1 MMRIPAALSLLV
13 LLLAGAGAAVAD
25 GPYLNATA
33 GVALVPG
40 LNDTP
45 FEFVNQAATNLT
57 EGKGDW
63 EFDAGF
69 VASGAVG
76 YQFGPIRADAE
87 LSYLTANFAFAAE
100 ETGNAAKDDTLTA
113 LLLLANFWYDVEIG
127 GIVAPYAGVG
137 AGGANLLAKLN
148 TDQNTWF
155 DGSGWGF
162 AFQAG
167 AGVVLKLLAGFSV
180 DLGYRLS
187 GSLATEIFDRAN
199 TDQSSLNPALL
210 AHRIQLGVRFP
221 T

>member
-1 MMRIPAALSLLV
+1 MRFVRTALSLLV

-40 LNDTP
+40 LNDAP
-45 FEFVNQAATNLT
+45 FKFLEQAATDLT

-76 YQFGPIRADAE
+76 YQFGPMRADAE
-87 LSYLTANFAFAAE
+87 FSYLTANFAFTADD
-100 ETGNAAKDDTLTA
+100 AAKDDNLTA

-127 GIVAPYAGVG
+127 GVVAPYAGIG
-137 AGGANLLAKLN
+137 AGGANLLAKL
-148 TDQNTWF
+148 TADRNTWF

-167 AGVVLKLLAGFSV
+167 AGVLLKLVPGISF
-180 DLGYRLS
+180 DLGYRFS
-187 GSLATEIFDRAN
+187 GSLATEIFDLAN
-199 TDQSSLNPALL
+199 ADLSSLSPALM

-221 T
+221 S

>member
-1 MMRIPAALSLLV
+1 MMRTPTALSLLV

-25 GPYLNATA
+25 GPYLNATG

-40 LNDTP
+40 VNDAP
-45 FEFVNQAATNLT
+45 FEFLEKAETSLT
-57 EGKGDW
+57 KGKGDW

-76 YQFGPIRADAE
+76 YQFGPVRADAE
-87 LSYLTANFAFAAE
+87 FSYLTANFAFAADD
-100 ETGNAAKDDTLTA
+100 AAKDDTLTA

-127 GIVAPYAGVG
+127 GIVAPYAGIG
-137 AGGANLLAKLN
+137 AGGANLLAKLT
-148 TDQNTWF
+148 TDQDTWF

-187 GSLATEIFDRAN
+187 GSLATEISDRAN
-199 TDQSSLNPALL
+199 PDQSSLNPALL

>member
-1 MMRIPAALSLLV
+1 MMRTPTALSLLV

-25 GPYLNATA
+25 GPYLNATG

-40 LNDTP
+40 VNDAP
-45 FEFVNQAATNLT
+45 FEFLEKAAVTDLT

-76 YQFGPIRADAE
+76 YQFGPVRADAE
-87 LSYLTANFAFAAE
+87 FSYLTANFAFAADD
-100 ETGNAAKDDTLTA
+100 AAKDDTLTA

-137 AGGANLLAKLN
+137 AGGANLLAKLT
-148 TDQNTWF
+148 TDQEPWF

-199 TDQSSLNPALL
+199 PDQSSLNPALL

>member
-1 MMRIPAALSLLV
+1 MRVVRTALSLLV

-40 LNDTP
+40 LNDAP
-45 FEFVNQAATNLT
+45 FNFLGQAATAVT
-57 EGKGDW
+57 AGEGKGDW

-76 YQFGPIRADAE
+76 YQFGPMRADAE
-87 LSYLTANFAFAAE
+87 FSYLTANFAFTADD
-100 ETGNAAKDDTLTA
+100 AAKDDNLTA

-127 GIVAPYAGVG
+127 GVVAPYAGIG
-137 AGGANLLAKLN
+137 AGGANLLAKL
-148 TDQNTWF
+148 TADQNTWF

-167 AGVVLKLLAGFSV
+167 AGVLLKLVPGISF
-180 DLGYRLS
+180 DLGYRFS
-187 GSLATEIFDRAN
+187 GSLATEIFDLAN
-199 TDQSSLNPALL
+199 ADLSSLSPALM

-221 T
+221 S